1 MIHLLLKK
9 IKQQNQLLPY
19 HIILIIIFTIIFNLY
34 SPYSDNE
41 EDKKNFSSFFQTFYF
56 TTVTH
61 FTVGFGDITPKSNVL
76 RSVTMCHMFL
86 TFLLLNI

>member
-1 MIHLLLKK
+1 MIPLLLKK
-9 IKQQNQLLPY
+9 IKQQNHLLPY

-34 SPYSDNE
+34 SPYCNND
-41 EDKKNFSSFFQTFYF
+41 EDKKNFTSFFQTFYF

-76 RSVTMCHMFL
+76 RSFTICHIFL
-86 TFLLLNI
+86 TFLLFNI

>member
-1 MIHLLLKK
+1 MIPLLLKK

-19 HIILIIIFTIIFNLY
+19 HIILILIFTTIFNLY
-34 SPYSDNE
+34 SPYCDNE

-61 FTVGFGDITPKSNVL
+61 FTVGFGDITPKSYIFRL
-76 RSVTMCHMFL
+76 LTMCHIFL